1 MKKNPFLILILLLFS
16 FVTNVTAVNAPEA
29 DELTIEMEGF
39 NLKFFS
45 GHPGTISPVVK
56 YNGEVITYGF
66 DYCIYSYNSFM
77 ARWELDNSYTSLS
90 GFSTAV
96 QKLTGDAKYQIKV
109 RKGSLTYSAPI
120 EFQVLKEDVFQ
131 NVGFSR
137 IEQTVELKSIYA
149 DLPLSGQVKDND
161 GNVIITLKENKITVA
176 ANTPAKGY
184 IMSVMQEGI
193 AKKVANLNIDV
204 CPWEIVDNVGN
215 ISYSSLVHVMG
226 NDISINL
233 LCDYDGYEQLTTQSR
248 SIILNLGGYN
258 LSGTYTFDVRP
269 GGTLTINGDNDK
281 TNLTAN
287 FILNDN
293 SSLTINGG
301 RYITD
306 EDYCINIPNNKAKVT
321 LNGGIF
327 KGAKAATNNIYNC
340 LNKTAGNETTFYL
353 YEDGVKYAVGLLGD
367 DGKEVFVE
375 KCKTMPFKVD
385 YYFKKHPLGDYDNFT
400 EYSGTKY
407 FVTLEDATTYTLY
420 DDEFNYVY
428 EGAPQCD
435 LNATITLLDNY
446 KSFAQTDIPL
456 GDNGSF
462 TNITIDLKSSGC
474 IMNAKYNIQGGARRS
489 GMGGGS
495 RLTIIGDDNKTNI
508 EGSISTSGTNSM
520 LTIYGGYYHNS
531 DENFAVCVRNNG
543 KANIYGG
550 KFEATK
556 TGSAGIMLTESNIV
570 NIYGGRFLG
579 DYYGMYIKKQPTLAD
594 SKTTING
601 GYFKGTTGNGSVG
614 LSIEDRDATTSYPTI
629 VNFGEFHGSMVAI
642 ANKND
647 YSKGSNSF
655 YYQLFGEEGK
665 ETETLR
671 ENAELSSAGNL
682 VYNSHSIIHDVR
694 IHKDVTP
701 YVIPWVNEEE
711 FEYISDIHGRWYAD
725 NNNAAS
731 TATNTKLTFMYDGY
745 MPDENAWVVPE
756 YKKGTTPSDPGW
768 VGTRCEN
775 VSTVVFDESFKKYK
789 PTSCYKWF
797 FGFQSLIEL
806 EGIKEECNLNT
817 ENVISMSNM
826 FYGCYKLN
834 SLDLSTL
841 NTEQVESM
849 ALMFFNCEK
858 LENLKMGS
866 TKNVQSFY
874 NMFGYCNNL
883 IGLDLSSFN
892 TESATTMERMF
903 GDCKLLKVVKFG
915 KDFKPAT
922 NIGSMFYRCPALE
935 TIIVFGETWQSSYF
949 NDVEV
954 FTMCDK
960 LVGGNGTKYKSTN
973 KNNPDF
979 FHIDGN
985 NDIPGYLTKLPYTI
999 KYVEDD
1005 KEVNYEG
1012 LPTEYNPY
1020 DANISFFA
1028 NNSSTPIELTAPPS
1042 KEGYHFVGWSDVLN
1056 TGIKDV
1062 TETVKIDPSVDR
1074 FNRIYKAN
1082 WEKTYSVTL
1091 PAHMVMVKD
1100 DGVYNTV
1107 IQPETDGKYYFTSGE
1122 DAVFKVPDGY
1132 RFLPSTGYQCYTAT
1146 EMKKEPNER
1155 SQYGKTGNVINTN
1168 NVFGATLQNDDLV
1181 VLAEIRKIVDITVET
1196 PFEYVYGSFT
1206 DPVIKKDGVALTE
1219 SEYNNVTY
1227 SVKLKS
1233 DYALALAEYSK
1244 EVLSQFSVDEY
1255 QLIAT
1260 YTSDD
1265 ELDAKGAITKD
1276 GEFGQSDKIDFKI
1289 TPKPIT
1295 AQVEGTFKKPYDGNN
1310 TLPTATSADGSTT
1323 VPTITINKN
1332 DIVGDDEV
1340 SVSIVTDD
1348 PDYPYEFPEID
1359 IDSYTIHL
1367 KLQLSGKDAY
1377 NYTLANVITEGGVK
1391 KTGFIEMDVT
1401 ITKSKSSKPTN
1412 VTFVNGTICGKPD
1425 CSITGVTSAMEY
1437 SNDGGKTYTSITST
1451 EITGLAAG
1459 TYLVRMAG
1467 NDTYIASD
1475 PVEGTLVNG
1484 SDQLKVTYNFNEESL
1499 QNKNTSVGVCF
1510 NESVTEPTDIPQ
1522 YEGYK
1527 LVGWYSDKECSKAN
1541 KYSFDTKVTDNIT
1554 LYAKWVNEKDIIAI
1568 EFNGNVIYPTNT
1580 NDFCKGKD
1588 NTILLPY
1595 TITNGAPSDYKIT
1608 FDSNLFSIIEGEVS
1622 EDHIINIPVPQNIVT
1637 GEYTGTIE
1645 FSNPSIDVS
1654 TTYPVKITAT
1664 IPLRNAA
1671 VQLYTDMLIVD
1682 NHEGI
1687 YNAYQW
1693 YRNGEA
1699 LPGATLLYYTEPKF
1713 DYNSLYTVKLSG
1725 DGKEMMSCPVEW
1737 LSTAKA
1743 LKPSIKVY
1751 PNPAKQGEY
1760 FTLEI
1765 LDFDEDQNY
1774 DIVIFTANGTMVKNI
1789 SNVEQKTSVTLPSG
1803 VYSGSLINGGEKKG
1817 FKLIVK

>member
-16 FVTNVTAVNAPEA
+16 LVTNVSAANAPKDATLTVKMYKFYKGYPLEP
-29 DELTIEMEGF
+29 ELTYTGSIE
-39 NLKFFS
+39 N
-45 GHPGTISPVVK
+45 
-56 YNGEVITYGF
+56 ITYSYKQKNATSFPSNSSNLTKDQLVSMLASESNGQYQLQVSCLLDGKTTTATTNF
-66 DYCIYSYNSFM
+66 WIASYSNTVRDYGGPGKEETINTFLDFQLDVDRCVLKDAGGNIIIKLVKGGSGYYHLYVAPGVPLGDYELPIYQINTASQIFKLNVTVSPFERDSWSPECLPTLES
-77 ARWELDNSYTSLS
+77 ALKELYTSD
-90 GFSTAV
+90 
-96 QKLTGDAKYQIKV
+96 QKTI
-109 RKGSLTYSAPI
+109 T
-120 EFQVLKEDVFQ
+120 
-131 NVGFSR
+131 
-137 IEQTVELKSIYA
+137 
-149 DLPLSGQVKDND
+149 
-161 GNVIITLKENKITVA
+161 ITLLADYSGEET
-176 ANTPAKGY
+176 TF
-184 IMSVMQEGI
+184 
-193 AKKVANLNIDV
+193 NID
-204 CPWEIVDNVGN
+204 DG
-215 ISYSSLVHVMG
+215 H
-226 NDISINL
+226 
-233 LCDYDGYEQLTTQSR
+233 DY
-248 SIILNLGGYN
+248 ILNLNGYN
-258 LSGTYTFDVRP
+258 MSGNFTFNISN
-269 GGTLTINGDNDK
+269 GSSLTINGDNEK
-281 TNLTAN
+281 TNLNATFN
-287 FILNDN
+287 IVDET
-293 SSLTINGG
+293 STLTINGG
-301 RYITD
+301 RYTTD
-306 EDYCINIPNNKAKVT
+306 EDYCINIAYDNAKVT

-327 KGAKAATNNIYNC
+327 KGAKAATNKIYKC
-340 LNKTAGNETTFYL
+340 LNKTVGNETTFYL
-353 YEDGVKYAVGLLGD
+353 YEDGVKYAVGPLGD

-375 KCKTMPFKVD
+375 KCKTMPFQVD
-385 YYFKKHPLGDYDNFT
+385 YYFKKHALGNYDNFQ
-400 EYSGTKY
+400 EYRGTKY
-407 FVTLEDATTYTLY
+407 FVTFEEATEYGYY
-420 DDEFNYVY
+420 DNNFNYKS
-428 EGAPQCD
+428 EGSDECD
-435 LNATITLLDNY
+435 LTATITLLDNY
-446 KSFAQTDIPL
+446 KGFKELNIPL
-456 GDNGSF
+456 GDNESN
-462 TNITIDLKSSGC
+462 TNITIDFKSAGC
-474 IMNAKYNIQGGARRS
+474 IIDAKYNIQGGAS
-489 GMGGGS
+489 KYGMGGGS

-508 EGSISTSGTNSM
+508 EGCISTSATNSM

-531 DENFAVCVRNNG
+531 DENFAVCVRKNG
-543 KANIYGG
+543 NANIYGG

-579 DYYGMYIKKQPTLAD
+579 NDYGMYIEKQPKMSN

-601 GYFKGTTGNGSVG
+601 GYFQGIRGDGSYG
-614 LSIEDRDATTSYPTI
+614 LFIAEDNTDNSYPTV
-629 VNFGEFHGSMVAI
+629 VNFGEFHGKTVAI
-642 ANKND
+642 YNKKN

-655 YYQLFGEEGK
+655 YYQLIREEGK
-665 ETETLR
+665 EKETLR
-671 ENAELSSAGNL
+671 ENAELSSGNL
-682 VYNSHSIIHDVR
+682 VYNSHSIILDVR

-915 KDFKPAT
+915 KNFKPAT

-999 KYVEDD
+999 TYVEEDGS
-1005 KEVNYEG
+1005 NATYEG

-1028 NNSSTPIELTAPPS
+1028 NNSSTPIELTPS

-1056 TGIKDV
+1056 TGLKDV

-1082 WEKTYSVTL
+1082 WE
-1091 PAHMVMVKD
+1091 
-1100 DGVYNTV
+1100 
-1107 IQPETDGKYYFTSGE
+1107 
-1122 DAVFKVPDGY
+1122 
-1132 RFLPSTGYQCYTAT
+1132 
-1146 EMKKEPNER
+1146 
-1155 SQYGKTGNVINTN
+1155 
-1168 NVFGATLQNDDLV
+1168 
-1181 VLAEIRKIVDITVET
+1181 
-1196 PFEYVYGSFT
+1196 
-1206 DPVIKKDGVALTE
+1206 
-1219 SEYNNVTY
+1219 
-1227 SVKLKS
+1227 
-1233 DYALALAEYSK
+1233 
-1244 EVLSQFSVDEY
+1244 
-1255 QLIAT
+1255 
-1260 YTSDD
+1260 
-1265 ELDAKGAITKD
+1265 
-1276 GEFGQSDKIDFKI
+1276 
-1289 TPKPIT
+1289 
-1295 AQVEGTFKKPYDGNN
+1295 
-1310 TLPTATSADGSTT
+1310 
-1323 VPTITINKN
+1323 
-1332 DIVGDDEV
+1332 
-1340 SVSIVTDD
+1340 
-1348 PDYPYEFPEID
+1348 
-1359 IDSYTIHL
+1359 
-1367 KLQLSGKDAY
+1367 
-1377 NYTLANVITEGGVK
+1377 
-1391 KTGFIEMDVT
+1391 
-1401 ITKSKSSKPTN
+1401 
-1412 VTFVNGTICGKPD
+1412 
-1425 CSITGVTSAMEY
+1425 
-1437 SNDGGKTYTSITST
+1437 
-1451 EITGLAAG
+1451 
-1459 TYLVRMAG
+1459 
-1467 NDTYIASD
+1467 
-1475 PVEGTLVNG
+1475 
-1484 SDQLKVTYNFNEESL
+1484 
-1499 QNKNTSVGVCF
+1499 
-1510 NESVTEPTDIPQ
+1510 
-1522 YEGYK
+1522 
-1527 LVGWYSDKECSKAN
+1527 
-1541 KYSFDTKVTDNIT
+1541 
-1554 LYAKWVNEKDIIAI
+1554 II
-1568 EFNGNVIYPTNT
+1568 
-1580 NDFCKGKD
+1580 
-1588 NTILLPY
+1588 PY
-1595 TITNGAPSDYKIT
+1595 TITYDLGGGELPQGAVNPSTYNIESHFTLYNPTLAGSEFLGWNDGSNATYLSSVEIKNTTGNMTWTAKWKKIQYTVTYKVGDKVYTTQNYEYGDAIVPPAENPTNGSYTFLDWYPELPKTCVKNLEVTAVWNDGNVTIAFDTQGGTLIPSITQQAGSKIENWPKDPEKENFVFLGWDKAIPTTMPTTNTTYTAKWKDKEYTITFDTKGGSEIKPISGTFGTLVTMPKEPTKTGYDFGEWSEIAAQIIEDKTITVIWKAHPYKIT
-1608 FDSNLFSIIEGEVS
+1608 YNLDGGYLPNGKSNPETYTIESETFTLENPQKTGYTFGGWTFDNTTSKEVS
-1622 EDHIINIPVPQNIVT
+1622 IEKGTTGDKSFTAKWAVKIVATLSESASFPQDEIKYCKKEETSVLMDYTIESGNPTNYKVTLNDVETTLAIDNQQSIAIPIT
-1637 GEYTGTIE
+1637 DDIKSGEYVASVVFLGDGVNTID
-1645 FSNPSIDVS
+1645 SDPYSI
-1654 TTYPVKITAT
+1654 TITAT

-1699 LPGATLLYYTEPKF
+1699 LSGATLQYYTEPKF

-1751 PNPAKQGEY
+1751 PNPAKQNEN

-1774 DIVIFTANGTMVKNI
+1774 DIVIFTANGTMVKKI